1 MADSSQTMLA
11 RADFKAAVLKWRAHV
26 RECSECARAR
36 HHHRSGKYPPCPRGG
51 RMLADVTATAEQL
64 AEELRRDAEPD
75 PRQPTLF

>member
-11 RADFKAAVLKWRAHV
+11 RADATAAARKWQAHV
-26 RECSECARAR
+26 RECAKCARAR
-36 HHHRSGKYPPCPRGG
+36 HHHRSDRYLPCPRGG

-75 PRQPTLF
+75 PRQKTLF